1 MLPFNQE
8 IVEIGVAL
16 ERARRYTQCGGSL
29 ASWQPM
35 LEVVVHLLRAIW

>member
-16 ERARRYTQCGGSL
+16 ERARRYAQCGSSL
-29 ASWQPM
+29 AGWEPM
-35 LEVVVHLLRAIW
+35 LGGVDHLLRAI